1 MRGKPV
7 MDVPE
12 VPPDKARARQEHHT
26 RPSAGFV
33 EGQPLSGGA
42 PLTTAQLCARLPDVS
57 QATVYRHVSVLTDAG
72 VLAVDGEQ
80 RVRGAVERSYRLH
93 REKATIDAA
102 TAASAVPDEH
112 RQVFAVAM
120 ATLIAEFNA
129 YLDHG
134 DPRPAEDLVGYRQ
147 HAVWLSHEELEALI
161 TDLRAAIL
169 PRLRHEAAPGRRQH
183 LLSPILFPTT
193 RPAVTLR
200 EDNADEPR

>member
-1 MRGKPV
+1 MGVDTFELLVHPV
-7 MDVPE
+7 RLRIVH
-12 VPPDKARARQEHHT
+12 A
-26 RPSAGFV
+26 
-33 EGQPLSGGA
+33 LSGGA

-102 TAASAVPDEH
+102 TAASAGPDEH

-169 PRLRHEAAPGRRQH
+169 PRLRHEPTPGRRQH
-183 LLSPILFPTT
+183 LLSPILFPT
-193 RPAVTLR
+193 AGGVTPP
-200 EDNADEPR
+200 EHHSSDEPQ

>member
-1 MRGKPV
+1 MSVDTFELLVHPV
-7 MDVPE
+7 RLRIVH
-12 VPPDKARARQEHHT
+12 A
-26 RPSAGFV
+26 
-33 EGQPLSGGA
+33 LSGGD

-72 VLAVDGEQ
+72 VLAVDGEH
-80 RVRGAVERSYRLH
+80 RVRGAVERSYRLE

-102 TAASAVPDEH
+102 TAASAGPDEH

-134 DPRPAEDLVGYRQ
+134 DPRP
-147 HAVWLSHEELEALI
+147 LEGLI

-169 PRLRHEAAPGRRQH
+169 PRLRHEPAPGRRQH
-183 LLSPILFPTT
+183 LLSPILFPT
-193 RPAVTLR
+193 VTPPGHPS
-200 EDNADEPR
+200 DGDGPR